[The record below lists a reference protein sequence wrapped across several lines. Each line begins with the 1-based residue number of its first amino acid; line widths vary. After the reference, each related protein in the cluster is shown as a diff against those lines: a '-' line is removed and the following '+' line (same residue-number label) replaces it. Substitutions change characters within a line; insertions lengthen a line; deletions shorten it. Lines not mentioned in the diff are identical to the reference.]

1 MRRGAS
7 GQVDVEYYCVPF
19 SLDVLSSE
27 LQACLSKEAKS
38 KIFEALNAVLRLSE
52 LSDQL
57 DVTLETQT

>member
-1 MRRGAS
+1 
-7 GQVDVEYYCVPF
+7 
-19 SLDVLSSE
+19 VLSSE